1 MSRLDSVG
9 GKSQTAARAALSSDA
24 AGQPEMP
31 DASLLHQGTGPEHD
45 KDARTVVMPE
55 VSQPESPPRK
65 VYQSGTHRSLCP
77 AETLKRLT
85 PLLPC
90 FGITRI
96 ANVTGLDRIGI
107 PVVMVVRPN
116 SRSVAVSQGK
126 GLDLESAKASGVMEA
141 VETWHAERMTHA
153 LKLGSYEELRAEYPI
168 ADLDRIPRI
177 SGGRFQE
184 TTPLLWVEGEN
195 LLNGAAVWVPYEMVH
210 TNYTLPRPTGHGCF
224 PASSNGLASGNHRLE
239 AINHAICEVI
249 ERDAT
254 TIWNHLPASRRG
266 ACRIDPETIDHPDCL
281 HLLSVMRDAGLK
293 PVIWNTTTDV
303 AVPSFHCLLLDED
316 TEPGHM
322 GAGAGCHPAK
332 HIALSRALTEAV
344 QTRTTYIAGSRD
356 DLGEDE
362 FSEAGRRAKYDY
374 AARVMAGRDGRL
386 DYGQIA
392 TASHDSFE
400 EDLAFL
406 LARLGD
412 AGIDEVIAV
421 DLTKPAFDIPVFR
434 VVIPGLEAPHDDDNF
449 LPGPRSRAASGGDG
463 R

>member
-1 MSRLDSVG
+1 MSHLDSIG
-9 GKSQTAARAALSSDA
+9 GFSRVFLRGILSSDA
-24 AGQPEMP
+24 PHRDTVGNRAVLRQRFALQDEN
-31 DASLLHQGTGPEHD
+31 SLS
-45 KDARTVVMPE
+45 TVVSTEIDSISTPL
-55 VSQPESPPRK
+55 RK
-65 VYQSGTHRSLCP
+65 AYHCGTHRSLKP
-77 AETLKRLT
+77 SETLERLS
-85 PLLPC
+85 PLLPR

-153 LKLGSYEELRAEYPI
+153 LKLGSYQELRVDHAM
-168 ADLDRIPRI
+168 ADLARIPSI
-177 SGGRFQE
+177 SGGRFHE
-184 TTPLLWVEGEN
+184 TLPLLWVEGEN
-195 LLNGAAVWVPYEMVH
+195 LLNETAVWLPYEMVH

-239 AINHAICEVI
+239 ALNHAICEVI

-254 TIWNHLPASRRG
+254 TIWHHLTVAQRAARRV
-266 ACRIDPETIDHPDCL
+266 DPESIDHTDCMR
-281 HLLSVMRDAGLK
+281 LLALLKDAGLK
-293 PVIWNTTTDV
+293 PVIWSTTTDV
-303 AVPSFHCLLLDED
+303 AVPAFYCLLLDE
-316 TEPGHM
+316 EAERGHL

-332 HIALSRALTEAV
+332 DVALSRALTEAV

-356 DLGEDE
+356 DLGDDE
-362 FSEAGRRAKYDY
+362 FSPAGRTAKYQY
-374 AARVMAGRDGRL
+374 AERMMAGRDGKL
-386 DYGQIA
+386 DYRELE
-392 TASHDSFE
+392 TADGDSFE
-400 EDLAFL
+400 QDLAFL
-406 LARLGD
+406 LDRLRA

-421 DLTKPAFDIPVFR
+421 DLTKAEFEIPVVR

-449 LPGPRSRAASGGDG
+449 LPGPRSRAASGGEG